1 MRWISLALVAALQV
15 TGTVAGAEEL
25 TLPAAVGTALEHS
38 PALLSARSSAEAAV
52 ARSKQARGFQLPSID
67 LTEMFNRTDSPA
79 EAFALQLNQERFDF
93 GSFVEGD
100 PNNPD
105 PLNTWMTRLEV
116 TQPVYTGGKLSSR
129 ISQAELMA
137 TAEELT
143 AGHEAEQVA
152 FDTSTAFV
160 NLAKAR
166 EFLGLLTAAR
176 ETTAAHVK
184 LARQYASEGLIV
196 KAEVLKAEVYL
207 AQMDEMVA
215 QASTGAELALA
226 ALNFH
231 MGVDQSR
238 EWSLA
243 PLPSPPPV
251 APRLDGWVT
260 AALDQR
266 QDLEAARSKVEAGR
280 LEEKVARSGFMP
292 EIAVV
297 GRLDFYDDTIFGS
310 HGDSSTLMAVAKIN
324 LYRGGADREALAASR
339 HDTAAHEADVHRFEE
354 GIRLQVRQAWQE
366 LATARARR
374 DTARS
379 SLESAREA
387 LRVTEE
393 RFRQGLDKMID
404 LLDAETALREAEV
417 RELVARYDVVLSS
430 YSLYFASGTS
440 LVELTHPSEDP
451 S

>member
-1 MRWISLALVAALQV
+1 MRWISVALVAALQV
-15 TGTVAGAEEL
+15 SAVAAEEL

-38 PALLSARSSAEAAV
+38 PAVVSARSTAA
-52 ARSKQARGFQLPSID
+52 AAASRSGQAKGFRLPSID

-79 EAFALQLNQERFDF
+79 EAFALQLNQKRFDF
-93 GSFVEGD
+93 GSFVQGD

-129 ISQAELMA
+129 ISQAGLMA
-137 TAEELT
+137 SAEELT
-143 AGHEAEQVA
+143 ASHTEEQVA
-152 FDTSTAFV
+152 YDTSTAFV

-166 EFLGLLTAAR
+166 EYLDLLKTAR

-184 LARQYASEGLIV
+184 LAEQYAAEGFIV
-196 KAEVLKAEVYL
+196 RAEVLKAKVYL
-207 AQMDEMVA
+207 AHMDEMVE

-226 ALNFH
+226 ALNFQ

-238 EWSLA
+238 AWSLA
-243 PLPSPPPV
+243 PLPPPPPV
-251 APRLDGWVT
+251 APQLDGWVT

-266 QDLEAARSKVEAGR
+266 RDLEAARSKLEAGR
-280 LEEKVARSGFMP
+280 LEEKVARAGYLP
-292 EIAVV
+292 EVAVV
-297 GRLDFYDDTIFGS
+297 GRYDLYDKTLFGT

-324 LYRGGADREALAASR
+324 LFRGGADKEALAATR
-339 HDTAAHEADVHRFEE
+339 HETAAYEADIQRFEE

-366 LATARARR
+366 LATARSRR
-374 DTARS
+374 DTAQA

-404 LLDAETALREAEV
+404 LLDAETGLREAET
-417 RELVARYDVVLSS
+417 RELVARYDVVLST
-430 YSLYFASGTS
+430 YSLYYASGTS
-440 LVELTHPSEDP
+440 LVELTQPSEDP

>member
-1 MRWISLALVAALQV
+1 MRWISLALVATLQV
-15 TGTVAGAEEL
+15 ISAGAAEL

-38 PALLSARSSAEAAV
+38 PALLSARSTADAAA
-52 ARSKQARGFQLPSID
+52 ARSKQAKGFRLPSVD

-79 EAFALQLNQERFDF
+79 EAFALQLNQKRFDF
-93 GSFVEGD
+93 SSFVQGD

-105 PLNTWMTRLEV
+105 SLNTFMTRFEV
-116 TQPVYTGGKLSSR
+116 VQPVYTGGKLSSR

-137 TAEELT
+137 TAEELS
-143 AGHEAEQVA
+143 ASHEAEQVA

-166 EFLGLLTAAR
+166 EFLDLLTTAR
-176 ETTAAHVK
+176 DTTAAHVK
-184 LARQYASEGLIV
+184 LAEQYAAEGFIV
-196 KAEVLKAEVYL
+196 TAEVLKAKVYL

-215 QASTGAELALA
+215 QASTGAELAVA
-226 ALNFH
+226 ALNFQ
-231 MGVDQSR
+231 MGVDQSH

-243 PLPSPPPV
+243 ALPPAPPV
-251 APRLDGWVT
+251 ATQLDGWLT

-266 QDLEAARSKVEAGR
+266 SDLQAARNKLEAGR

-292 EIAVV
+292 EVAVV
-297 GRLDFYDDTIFGS
+297 GRYDLYDDTIFGS
-310 HGDSSTLMAVAKIN
+310 HGDSSTLMAVARIN
-324 LYRGGADREALAASR
+324 LFRGGADREALAATR
-339 HDTAAHEADVHRFEE
+339 HDTAAYAADVHRFEE

-374 DTARS
+374 DTAQA
-379 SLESAREA
+379 SLDSAREA

-404 LLDAETALREAEV
+404 LLDAETALRDAEI